1 MHFSLLALGGH
12 DLQVHCKNQLLLL
25 HHNEI
30 RFLLYFAKCHDTTSE
45 KSNAI
50 QVFRVDSLVVQCNL
64 EIFIWNAWNDSFFYG
79 CPHHHT
85 TNFHWFSA
93 YRFVFSVHGKKKTF
107 GSLYV
112 KETFAIF
119 ETLINVEKHKYD
131 VITGET
137 TFFSIYRWNSFFV
150 VAQFK
155 RQLCT
160 WLLLGCHNGLNLF

>member
-64 EIFIWNAWNDSFFYG
+64 EIFI
-79 CPHHHT
+79 
-85 TNFHWFSA
+85 
-93 YRFVFSVHGKKKTF
+93 
-107 GSLYV
+107 
-112 KETFAIF
+112 
-119 ETLINVEKHKYD
+119 
-131 VITGET
+131 
-137 TFFSIYRWNSFFV
+137 
-150 VAQFK
+150 
-155 RQLCT
+155 
-160 WLLLGCHNGLNLF
+160 